1 MINFRGRFGR
11 PLWHYLVLPVVLL
24 LLAVILLTPMIVQ
37 TESTLKIRPNQQGL
51 SLPDGFY
58 LYQHL
63 NGRGIH
69 IKSIIPENDSLVV
82 SLEFPEQQMQAI
94 EVLQD
99 VLPAGYAIVASES
112 KKRHRLLPVFR
123 SNQQNLG

>member
-82 SLEFPEQQMQAI
+82 SLEFPSNRCKRLKFCRMSYPRAMRLSPVNRKNVI
-94 EVLQD
+94 AYCPYSEV
-99 VLPAGYAIVASES
+99 IN
-112 KKRHRLLPVFR
+112 KT
-123 SNQQNLG
+123 